1 MGRGCKAHLW
11 APQRGSCF
19 LLQHP
24 LHHGQKHQSASQV
37 WLKSPGAVAQG
48 WECSSARQNHLLSRP
63 NRRQWGRRAEDRG
76 GHRGQSW
83 AQLRSPSQ
91 KARSHSVNKEW
102 DRDKMV
108 PSQGQTQLHVQFT
121 LT

>member
-1 MGRGCKAHLW
+1 MGRGCKGHLW

-19 LLQHP
+19 LLQQP

-63 NRRQWGRRAEDRG
+63 NRRQWGEGLRAEEATEDRAG
-76 GHRGQSW
+76 LSSGVQAKRPGHIQLIRSGTKIKAK
-83 AQLRSPSQ
+83 AQHNYMFSSL
-91 KARSHSVNKEW
+91 
-102 DRDKMV
+102 
-108 PSQGQTQLHVQFT
+108 
-121 LT
+121 